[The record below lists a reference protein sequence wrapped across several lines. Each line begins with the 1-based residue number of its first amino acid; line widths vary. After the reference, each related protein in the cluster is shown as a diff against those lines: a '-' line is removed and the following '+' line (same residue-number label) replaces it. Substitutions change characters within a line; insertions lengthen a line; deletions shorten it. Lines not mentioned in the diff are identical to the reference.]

1 MPTVS
6 ARDLRTRSAEI
17 LERVVAGEEFEVWK
31 GDRPVERLVPLKT
44 RRTWVPAAEL
54 IRELARIGPDTTG
67 LADELRTPL

>member
-31 GDRPVERLVPLKT
+31 GDRPVARLVPLKT

-54 IRELARIGPDTTG
+54 IRELARIEPDTTG